1 MSIIKIN
8 HKLRHILEKEY
19 PQGLSTGIPE
29 LDEAI
34 HGYQNGKLIT
44 VAAASGCGKSS
55 FMADNIIVAS
65 ETVPVGVFS
74 LEMGT
79 AAIVDRMI
87 YNIAGLN
94 YHRCKK
100 SATKA
105 EKILIEEAKNK
116 LSSCKDIFFAED
128 IDCIYSD
135 YFLKNNPVDSIE
147 LAMSEMVDN
156 GVKIFFL
163 DYIQQVRYGGKVESE
178 TLRLKEITGKFH
190 RLAIQYDVPI
200 VILCQLTKEA
210 ANRATKKDIDPV
222 PTISD
227 IRDGG
232 YIINDSDVILLL
244 YRPNMIK
251 TSKEKMDLLGD
262 VTEDAQ
268 IIIGKGRNGPVG
280 TIDVEFYNYMM
291 SWRPRDKNKD
301 ELF

>member
-8 HKLRHILEKEY
+8 HKLNQILEKES
-19 PQGLSTGIPE
+19 PFGISTGIAE

-44 VAAASGCGKSS
+44 VAATSGTGKTSY
-55 FMADNIIVAS
+55 MTDNIIVAS
-65 ETVPVGVFS
+65 RTVPVGVFS

-79 AAIVDRMI
+79 TAIVDRMI

-100 SATKA
+100 SRTKA
-105 EKILIEEAKNK
+105 ENQLVEDAKNE
-116 LSSCKDIFFAED
+116 LASYKDIYFAENV
-128 IDCIYSD
+128 DCIYAD

-147 LAMSEMVDN
+147 LAMSEMVKN

-178 TLRLKEITGKFH
+178 TLRLKEVTGKLH
-190 RLAIQYDVPI
+190 KLALQYDVPV

-210 ANRATKKDIDPV
+210 ANRATKKDADPV

-251 TSKEKMDLLGD
+251 TTKEKMDLLGD

-268 IIIGKGRNGPVG
+268 IICGKGRNGPNG
-280 TIDVEFYNYMM
+280 TIETEFRNYCM
-291 SWRPRDKNKD
+291 SWRPKEKDKD